1 MKFGHVE
8 VYPLGGNPATW
19 RWRLRGEMLSDSTT
33 VVVVAVGL
41 SALISGALSLYVAWY
56 LETHFTRKR

>member
-1 MKFGHVE
+1 
-8 VYPLGGNPATW
+8 
-19 RWRLRGEMLSDSTT
+19 MLSDPTV